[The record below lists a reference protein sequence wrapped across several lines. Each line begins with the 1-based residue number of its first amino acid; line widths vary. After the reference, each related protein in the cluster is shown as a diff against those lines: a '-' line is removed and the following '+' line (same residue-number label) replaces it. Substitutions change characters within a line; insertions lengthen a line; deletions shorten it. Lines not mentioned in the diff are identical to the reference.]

1 LSLFA
6 VTAMAAAT
14 DEKSEKTKKFLCT
27 ITFKT
32 ERQRE
37 RETERERERE
47 RETQKAEEED
57 MINLPAS

>member
-1 LSLFA
+1 
-6 VTAMAAAT
+6 MAAAT

-37 RETERERERE
+37 RERE

>member
-37 RETERERERE
+37 RERERE